1 MGYISV
7 AVPAAL
13 LRSIVDLG
21 ACEHAGLDE
30 VLIELCVTAYAV
42 VIDDTLATCHGTH
55 YLRLATSGKDGRMAQ
70 TISPFC
76 VVIVEDIIV
85 WHVAVGTLYGRKNKK
100 YNPTKQKVQFEA
112 W

>member
-1 MGYISV
+1 MWRAGERVGPSVGYISV

-30 VLIELCVTAYAV
+30 VLVELCVTAYAV

-55 YLRLATSGKDGRMAQ
+55 HMRFAPSGKDGRMAQ
-70 TISPFC
+70 SVSSFC
-76 VVIVEDIIV
+76 VVII
-85 WHVAVGTLYGRKNKK
+85 
-100 YNPTKQKVQFEA
+100 
-112 W
+112 